1 LATKRRI
8 GILTGGGDVP
18 GLNSVIKGVVA
29 GTEPLGY
36 EVIGIRRGWMG
47 LTHTRPGEQPGSEF
61 LVPLTIDN
69 TRSIDRTGGT
79 VLHTSRT
86 NPRRMHKKAL
96 PAFLDAQRAAQ
107 MAAGEDMYDLT
118 PVVLENIEALG
129 LDYLVPIGGDD
140 TLSYAHVLDERGI
153 VVVAVPKTMDNDVPG
168 TEYCIG
174 FSTAI
179 TRAREAITRQ
189 RTTLGS
195 HERIG
200 VFRIFGRDAGFT
212 ALYSAYVTFSRC
224 VIPEIEFDLDALI
237 AALVEDKRR
246 NSSHYSFVIASEGA
260 IWKNSQVSEFGESD
274 AYGHRKKTDIGFAL
288 SQEIRARAGED
299 STTSDLTYDLR
310 GGEPDMLDQMVALTY
325 AGMAVD
331 LIRAGK
337 RGCMTAVRGGRYA
350 CVGLPK
356 GPARRV
362 DIARLYDTRNFQPNY
377 SNKLG
382 MPLLLDEVSGP
393 A

>member
-1 LATKRRI
+1 MASKHRI

-29 GTEPLGY
+29 ETEPLGY
-36 EVIGIRRGWMG
+36 QVVGIRRGWMG
-47 LTHTRPGEQPGSEF
+47 LTHMRPGDQPGSE
-61 LVPLTIDN
+61 LLMALDSSN

-79 VLHTSRT
+79 FLHTSRT
-86 NPRRMHKKAL
+86 NPRRIRKKTM
-96 PAFLDAQRAAQ
+96 PAHIDAKRAAA
-107 MAAGEDMYDLT
+107 MATGEDLYDLT
-118 PVVLENIEALG
+118 PVVLDNIQALG
-129 LDYLVPIGGDD
+129 LDYLITIGGDD
-140 TLSYAHVLDERGI
+140 TLSYAHVLDEKGI
-153 VVVAVPKTMDNDVPG
+153 AVIAVPKTMDNDVPG

-179 TRAREAITRQ
+179 TRARELINRQ

-212 ALYSAYVTFSRC
+212 ALYSAYVTFGRC
-224 VIPEIEFDLDALI
+224 VLPEVEFDLDGLL

-260 IWKNSQVSEFGESD
+260 VWKNSQVTEFGEAD

-288 SQEIRARAGED
+288 SQEIKARTGEE

-310 GGEPDMLDQMVALTY
+310 SGEPEMLDQMVSLTY
-325 AGMAVD
+325 ASMAVD
-331 LIRAGK
+331 RIREGK
-337 RGCMTAVRGGRYA
+337 RGLMMAVNGGRYA

-356 GPARRV
+356 TPARHV
-362 DIARLYDTRNFQPNY
+362 DIERLYDAQHFRPNY
-377 SNKLG
+377 KNKVGL
-382 MPLLLDEVSGP
+382 PLLLDEVTGQ